1 MKPFKSLA
9 IVVAGLFYVQYFYSQ
24 TNPIE
29 HKTDHLK
36 YSKNE
41 LLGRINPSS
50 PLFAEVPIMYASR
63 TGILLRTEVLN
74 AFYDLQQAAEDE
86 DIELII
92 LCGTRTFSHQ
102 KSIWE
107 RKWERPRYMGWEDLE
122 KTRDILSYSSMP
134 GTSRHHW
141 GTDIDLN
148 SFENDYFESGEGLL
162 VYEFLNRSASEFGFQ
177 QVYTSKETPNSTRSG
192 YEEEKWHWSFTP
204 IATPMLEA
212 YNELISTD
220 DINGFKGSRRADS
233 IKIINDYVNGITIL
247 DFE

>member
-1 MKPFKSLA
+1 MIHFKSLA

-24 TNPIE
+24 TNTIE
-29 HKTDHLK
+29 HDYLK

-41 LLGRINPSS
+41 LLGRIIPSA
-50 PLFAEVPIMYASR
+50 PLFTEVPIMFASR

-74 AFYDLQQAAEDE
+74 AFYNLQQAASDE

-92 LCGTRTFSHQ
+92 LSGTRTFSHQ

-107 RKWERPRYMGWEDLE
+107 RKWERPRYMGWADLE

-148 SFENDYFESGEGLL
+148 SLENEYFITGEGLM
-162 VYEFLNRSASEFGFQ
+162 VYEFLNRCASEFGFY
-177 QVYTSKETPNSTRSG
+177 QVYTAKNGEYKTTSRTG
-192 YEEEKWHWSFTP
+192 YEEEKWHWSYLP
-204 IATPMLEA
+204 IANEMLEE
-212 YNELISTD
+212 YNYLISTE
-220 DINGFKGSRRADS
+220 DIEGFKGSSSADS
-233 IKIINDYVNGITIL
+233 LKIIRHYVNGI
-247 DFE
+247 F